1 MEFPFAKLRKNLER
15 VLGTGVAGRKGG
27 IKIYFRHVMF
37 EMSIK
42 KIKVSRRQLDN
53 RNLELREQLWLGI
66 HTWESSTY
74 G

>member
-42 KIKVSRRQLDN
+42 KIK
-53 RNLELREQLWLGI
+53 
-66 HTWESSTY
+66 
-74 G
+74 